1 MFRGPLRTERRRRAV
16 FAEATDQDAAG
27 LRAQAVQLAEAA
39 DWDAAVLALFRALVR
54 SLSERGIIAEF
65 PGMTAREASSRAAER
80 LPDLAERLTRA
91 ATVFDSVAYG
101 HNPGSAEQYRDL
113 LALDAPW
120 PPRVRSPSR
129 GQWRPRWRAGEALA
143 DRRRGGGRPVRR
155 AAHGDRVAARAVRTP
170 GGLDHQSASG
180 GRPSA
185 GPGARRQWSHRHPGH
200 HPGRGDR
207 SRGRQHAG
215 DLPEPGVVDRRP
227 DAAEPRGRRPS

>member
-1 MFRGPLRTERRRRAV
+1 GTPMSPPLTPDADQARQQLADELSNPIYADVGSWLSDQWNKLLDWLIGHPTSVGALSPQQLTVAVLTVAALAGLTIWVFRGPLRTERRRRAV

-113 LALDAPW
+113 LALDA
-120 PPRVRSPSR
+120 
-129 GQWRPRWRAGEALA
+129 A
-143 DRRRGGGRPVRR
+143 
-155 AAHGDRVAARAVRTP
+155 VAATRPIAVAGTM
-170 GGLDHQSASG
+170 ATEVA
-180 GRPSA
+180 GR
-185 GPGARRQWSHRHPGH
+185 
-200 HPGRGDR
+200 
-207 SRGRQHAG
+207 
-215 DLPEPGVVDRRP
+215 
-227 DAAEPRGRRPS
+227 